1 MNRRPAFTLIELLV
15 VAGIF
20 AMLFGL
26 VLTFGRGGS
35 RGSVRQ
41 AAQSIASV
49 LIAAQSRALG
59 NPAGSGVILN
69 PAGSFLPGSGV
80 TAVATA
86 DMLPLITG
94 SCTSYMPPAP
104 GATSATVSIQPDNAD
119 LSDLASGYKIR
130 FQQLDAVGV
139 QPPSAWMRFASG
151 AVSFRDDNGQTVA
164 NTIWPQPV
172 PGGSLSVWVARY
184 PHAGAMLYALPRQ
197 AAIDLRYSGVG
208 DGGTFNPTWINLA
221 SKGAIAI
228 TFDSVGQLDCLMQM
242 SRAAQPLHPTTPLYL
257 LVATR
262 TDIESDTAL
271 ATDRSVWVVVHP
283 QTGRVSLSSNV
294 SQTATDAA
302 ALRAARAKAREGIA
316 VGR

>member
-1 MNRRPAFTLIELLV
+1 MNRRPAFTLVELLV

-20 AMLFGL
+20 ALLFGM
-26 VLTFGRGGS
+26 VLTGGRGGS

-49 LIAAQSRALG
+49 LLAAQSRALG
-59 NPAGSGVILN
+59 NPAGGGVILD

-94 SCTSYMPPAP
+94 SCTSGMPPAP

-119 LSDLASGYKIR
+119 PSDLASGYKIR
-130 FQQLDAVGV
+130 FQQRDAVGV

-208 DGGTFNPTWINLA
+208 DGGTFNPTWSNLA

-228 TFDSVGQLDCLMQM
+228 TFDSVGEFDCLMQM

-257 LVATR
+257 LVAAR
-262 TDIESDTAL
+262 TDVESNTAL
-271 ATDRSVWVVVHP
+271 ATDRSVWVVVQP
-283 QTGRVSLSSNV
+283 QTGRVSVSSNV
-294 SQTATDAA
+294 PQASLSPAT
-302 ALRAARAKAREGIA
+302 LRAAREKARLGIP